1 MNLFDILSYRRGHLT
16 FVVWDSVKL
25 VCWSGRICK
34 TVNGCEG
41 GYDSATNVFSGCLSS
56 NFCFLGWEMI
66 TNAGFSIK

>member
-34 TVNGCEG
+34 TVNGLEG
-41 GYDSATNVFSGCLSS
+41 GTIQRQMYFQGAVIL
-56 NFCFLGWEMI
+56 
-66 TNAGFSIK
+66 